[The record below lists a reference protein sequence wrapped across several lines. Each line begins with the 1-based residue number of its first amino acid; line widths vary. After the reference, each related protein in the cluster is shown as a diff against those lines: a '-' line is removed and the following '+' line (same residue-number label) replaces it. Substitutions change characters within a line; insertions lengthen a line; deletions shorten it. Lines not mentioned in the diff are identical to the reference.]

1 MIVRPENVV
10 AELSDKVL
18 VRANWQVL
26 SFEIKFV

>member
-1 MIVRPENVV
+1 MMIVRPEKVV

-18 VRANWQVL
+18 VRAKQIL